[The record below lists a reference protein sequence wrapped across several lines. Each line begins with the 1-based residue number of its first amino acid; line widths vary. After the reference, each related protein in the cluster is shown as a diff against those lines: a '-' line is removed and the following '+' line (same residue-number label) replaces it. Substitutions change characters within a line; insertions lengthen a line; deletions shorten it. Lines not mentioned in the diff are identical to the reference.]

1 MMPDDQGQPGL
12 QRFDTSAVHE
22 DNGRSSRNLAKS
34 ANCYINCFEVEPR
47 AGETRVHSHP
57 DSDQILF
64 AIEGDCTVEG
74 LTGRYVLHPN
84 QGVLVPAGTNY
95 SFTNTTEKPLIF
107 LSLRTCTEEGSGGRR
122 VAYVPSVPSDVGI
135 KLPAAQ
141 ISSQGIGNHLYMYA
155 LDERTIGISPLLLD
169 DWNRTTIL
177 RMECTY
183 EKAGDSIVAVL
194 PERLA
199 DWYRLDDL
207 TDGDYTLSPDPDG
220 TRVKVDITPA
230 IERQVRQASHV

>member
-1 MMPDDQGQPGL
+1 MTEEQSQPVL
-12 QRFDTSAVHE
+12 QVFDIGSEHE
-22 DNGRSSRNLAKS
+22 ENGRSSRNLAKS

-74 LTGRYVLHPN
+74 LTGRYLLHPN

-135 KLPAAQ
+135 KVPAAQ
-141 ISSQGIGNHLYMYA
+141 ISAQGIGTHLYVYA
-155 LDERTIGISPLLLD
+155 LDGATIGVSPLLHD
-169 DWNRTTIL
+169 DWNRATIL
-177 RMECTY
+177 RMEATY
-183 EKAGDSIVAVL
+183 ENAGDSIVAVV

-207 TDGDYTLSPDPDG
+207 TEGDYTITPDPDG
-220 TRVKVDITPA
+220 TRVTINITPA
-230 IERQVRQASHV
+230 IERQIHQASHV